1 MGFGADSVALDPPLR
16 RLVGASDQLVAVTR
30 AVLDEGPGRGSPV
43 LTVRNP
49 GGISFDVL
57 LDRAMDIGW
66 ADAAGLPLAWR
77 SPRGPVSS
85 DRYEPQGTGWAR
97 TFGGGLLS
105 TCGLASTGAPSTV
118 DGVHHPLHG
127 RVGHIP
133 AENVR
138 WALIEEDGE
147 LALEIV
153 GDVVEAA
160 LGQPTL
166 TLRRCIVA
174 GAAAAWLR
182 VEDTVQNAGCG
193 RAGHMFRHHLNLG
206 APVVVPGTVVMA
218 TADVIGERGTSGPP
232 SVSLPWTLDVA
243 DGPVPEVVVY
253 CRPDPGPLTRVEI
266 RAPEGPWVSIE
277 QDAATWNQVVL
288 WRDATPGVNVLGV
301 EPSTSRDAGRAQAER
316 EGEVIWLEPGERR
329 SYRTVVRAGREIGV

>member
-1 MGFGADSVALDPPLR
+1 MGFGGDSVALEPGLR
-16 RLVGASDQLVAVTR
+16 RLLGAADQLVAVTR
-30 AVLDEGPGRGSPV
+30 AVLDEGPGRGTPV
-43 LTVRNP
+43 VSVRNP

-77 SPRGPVSS
+77 SPRGTVSS
-85 DRYEPQGTGWAR
+85 DRYEPHGTGWVR

-105 TCGLASTGAPSTV
+105 TCGLASTGAPATV

-127 RVGHIP
+127 RIGHVP

-138 WALIEEDGE
+138 WALIEEDGA
-147 LALEIV
+147 LAVEIV

-166 TLRRCIVA
+166 ALRRRLVA
-174 GAAAAWLR
+174 GTSQAWLR
-182 VEDTVQNAGCG
+182 VEDTVRNAGWV

-206 APVVVPGTVVMA
+206 APVVVPGTVVTA
-218 TADVIGERGTSGPP
+218 TAEVVGERDAVGRP
-232 SVSLPWTLDVA
+232 SVTLPWVLDVA
-243 DGPVPEVVVY
+243 DGPTPEVVAY
-253 CRPDPGPLTRVEI
+253 CRPTPGPQVRVEV
-266 RAPEGPWVSIE
+266 RAPEGPWVTIE
-277 QDAATWNQVVL
+277 QDGATWNQTVL

-301 EPSTSRDAGRAQAER
+301 EPSTSRDGGRAQAER
-316 EGEVIWLEPGERR
+316 DGEVIWLEPGEART
-329 SYRTVVRAGREIGV
+329 YRTVVRAGR